1 MVNMTTKYDMIKQD
15 LIQKILSGFFKPG
28 DKIYSQSE
36 IKEKYNV
43 STTTVVKALQDL
55 VSEGYIF
62 RYQGL
67 GSFVSKR
74 KRNELV
80 KFSDLEFSPDAE
92 SVKVLSVREAGK
104 NEVPE
109 SIEKNDYLI
118 IERVKINGKVPYNYI
133 KSLIPK
139 TLVKSENQVKSKL
152 SSVYDRV
159 FLDSG
164 IDLLKQLYRQTVKII
179 YPLPEGIGKILKLNE
194 GPVVKQVMSNYSI
207 EGKLLEYTTSYKR
220 WDYYSVQF
228 ESPNMP

>member
-1 MVNMTTKYDMIKQD
+1 M
-15 LIQKILSGFFKPG
+15 
-28 DKIYSQSE
+28 
-36 IKEKYNV
+36 
-43 STTTVVKALQDL
+43 
-55 VSEGYIF
+55 
-62 RYQGL
+62 
-67 GSFVSKR
+67 
-74 KRNELV
+74 
-80 KFSDLEFSPDAE
+80 
-92 SVKVLSVREAGK
+92 
-104 NEVPE
+104 
-109 SIEKNDYLI
+109 
-118 IERVKINGKVPYNYI
+118 KINGKVPYNYI

-179 YPLPEGIGKILKLNE
+179 YPLPEEVGKILKLNE